1 MPIRMDKRNEVA
13 ILAMD
18 NSPEN
23 AFTMDMIQQFNAT
36 LDSIEA
42 DDTVRGVVV
51 SGAGGEFF
59 SSGMDLQ
66 YVMGLE
72 ADPMKKFFKTL
83 FTFFHR
89 AFVFPKPMVAAI
101 NGHVVASALAFAMCL
116 DYRVMQKQKVVCSF
130 PEIDVSIIP
139 PTGCLAMVKYVIGE
153 RMTDLAFSSGR
164 KFDGPLALAAGMV
177 DELAENQSVT
187 ERAVAVAAEL
197 GAKKPRLFAEYKRR
211 FRGEIADCMLA
222 EDMRYIDE
230 ELDVTMFQNCDLN
243 CLRSLP

>member
-1 MPIRMDKRNEVA
+1 MPIKMDTKNGIMIV
-13 ILAMD
+13 AMD

-23 AFTMDMIQQFNAT
+23 AFTMEMIQQFNAA

-42 DDTVRGVVV
+42 DDTVRGVVAT
-51 SGAGGEFF
+51 GAGGQFF

-72 ADPMKKFFKTL
+72 ANAIKKFFKTL

-89 AFVFPKPMVAAI
+89 VFVFPKPMVAAI
-101 NGHVVASALAFAMCL
+101 NGHVVASALAFSMCL
-116 DYRVMQKQKVVCSF
+116 DYRVMQKENAVCTF

-139 PTGCLAMVKYVIGE
+139 PSGCMAMVQYVIGE
-153 RMTDLAFSSGR
+153 RVTDLAFSSGR
-164 KFDGPLALAAGMV
+164 KFDGPAALAAGMV
-177 DELAENQSVT
+177 DELVESKAVID
-187 ERAVAVAAEL
+187 RAVAVATEL

-211 FRGEIADCMLA
+211 FRGEIADRMLA

-230 ELDVTMFQNCDLN
+230 EMDVTMFQNCDLT

>member
-1 MPIRMDKRNEVA
+1 MSIRMDKRNGVA

-23 AFTMDMIQQFNAT
+23 AFTMEMIQKFNAA

-51 SGAGGEFF
+51 TGAGGQFF

-66 YVMGLE
+66 FVMGLE
-72 ADPMKKFFKTL
+72 ADAMKEFFKTL

-89 AFVFPKPMVAAI
+89 AFVFPKPFVAAI
-101 NGHVVASALAFAMCL
+101 NGHVIASALAFSMCL
-116 DYRVMQKQKVVCSF
+116 DYRVMQKENAVCTF

-139 PTGCLAMVKYVIGE
+139 PSGCMAMVQYVIGE

-164 KFDGPLALAAGMV
+164 KFNGSAALAAGMV
-177 DELAENQSVT
+177 DELVETKSVID
-187 ERAVAVAAEL
+187 RAVAVAAEL

-211 FRGEIADCMLA
+211 FRGEIAERMLA
-222 EDMRYIDE
+222 EDMRCIDE
-230 ELDVTMFQNCDLN
+230 EMDVTMFQNCDLA

>member
-1 MPIRMDKRNEVA
+1 MPIQMDKKNGVA

-23 AFTMDMIQQFNAT
+23 AFTMEMIQQFNAA
-36 LDSIEA
+36 LDLIET

-51 SGAGGEFF
+51 TGAGGQFF

-72 ADPMKKFFKTL
+72 ADTIKEFFKKL

-89 AFVFPKPMVAAI
+89 AFVYPKPIVAAI
-101 NGHVVASALAFAMCL
+101 NGHVVASALAFSMCL
-116 DYRVMQKQKVVCSF
+116 DYRLMQKEKAVCTF

-139 PTGCLAMVKYVIGE
+139 PSGCMAMVKYVIGE
-153 RMTDLAFSSGR
+153 RLTDLAFLSGR
-164 KFDGPLALAAGMV
+164 KFDGSAALAAGMV
-177 DELAENQSVT
+177 DELAESQSVID
-187 ERAVAVAAEL
+187 RAVAIAAEL
-197 GAKKPRLFAEYKRR
+197 GAKKPRLFAEYKKR
-211 FRGEIADCMLA
+211 FRSEIADRMLT

-230 ELDVTMFQNCDLN
+230 EMDVTMFQNCDLT
-243 CLRSLP
+243 CLRSLA